1 MTALEVMQLA
11 VVMQERLVVITL
23 EVVVLV
29 MNKRLVQTTVEVMG
43 LTVRV
48 LVMMKKRL
56 VAIVVEMPLTLK
68 KMKNHGVHL
77 FSV

>member
-1 MTALEVMQLA
+1 M
-11 VVMQERLVVITL
+11 
-23 EVVVLV
+23 LV
-29 MNKRLVQTTVEVMG
+29 MKKRLVQTTVEVMG

>member
-1 MTALEVMQLA
+1 M
-11 VVMQERLVVITL
+11 
-23 EVVVLV
+23 
-29 MNKRLVQTTVEVMG
+29 

-56 VAIVVEMPLTLK
+56 VAIVVEMPLTLE
-68 KMKNHGVHL
+68 KMKNHGVQL

>member
-1 MTALEVMQLA
+1 MLAEVI
-11 VVMQERLVVITL
+11 QERLVVIT
-23 EVVVLV
+23 VKVMVL
-29 MNKRLVQTTVEVMG
+29 TI
-43 LTVRV
+43 RV
-48 LVMMKKRL
+48 LIMMKKRL